1 MKEQRKKRTVPA
13 AAPAATPVSV
23 PAAAAATEPSAP
35 AAASVP
41 IPLVPLT
48 LSSVAPVAGG
58 GGGGAAAAAAA
69 PFQQKCTSIRLASC
83 DGLYS
88 DIRATVTQG
97 TGAELAKK
105 PSVSSVPKSKPRQT
119 FLPEEVV
126 SIIRDA
132 SKYMTQESFA
142 VFKYDMNSK
151 YSLGME

>member
-1 MKEQRKKRTVPA
+1 MDSFRRNYDEEGC
-13 AAPAATPVSV
+13 AATS
-23 PAAAAATEPSAP
+23 
-35 AAASVP
+35 
-41 IPLVPLT
+41 
-48 LSSVAPVAGG
+48 
-58 GGGGAAAAAAA
+58 AAAA
-69 PFQQKCTSIRLASC
+69 PFQRMYTSMHLASC

-88 DIRATVTQG
+88 DLYSDMPEVRVTVSQGTGAG

-105 PSVSSVPKSKPRQT
+105 PSVSSVPKPKPRQA

-142 VFKYDMNSK
+142 AFKADMNSK